1 MTTDKKLSLL
11 FISRKYI
18 TINANLELIN
28 TNILTF
34 NWIWHSFT
42 HSSRSIK
49 LFANKVTFIRIYTQS
64 FAWKG
69 IK

>member
-34 NWIWHSFT
+34 NWID
-42 HSSRSIK
+42 
-49 LFANKVTFIRIYTQS
+49 IRLLIRHVRLNFLQT
-64 FAWKG
+64 K
-69 IK
+69 